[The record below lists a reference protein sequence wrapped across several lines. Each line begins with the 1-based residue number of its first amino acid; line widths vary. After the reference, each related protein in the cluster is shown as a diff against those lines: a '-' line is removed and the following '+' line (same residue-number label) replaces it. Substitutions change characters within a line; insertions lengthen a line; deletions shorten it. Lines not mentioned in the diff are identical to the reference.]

1 MLIVSEIVLFFT
13 NCNYS
18 YAVSLYV
25 TACTVQLFA
34 WNVITVCHIV
44 IGLRWACLSS
54 AGLIA
59 VGSSLRCVT
68 DDPYAAKWQV
78 TC

>member
-1 MLIVSEIVLFFT
+1 MFLH
-13 NCNYS
+13 
-18 YAVSLYV
+18 
-25 TACTVQLFA
+25 VQLYTE
-34 WNVITVCHIV
+34 NIIPSCGIIT
-44 IGLRWACLSS
+44 GLRWACLCS

-78 TC
+78 TSDLKLITHIYYCYLFH